1 MKSPAIGFFSSA
13 AARQKTSPRSVED
26 GRIVCAGRPIAAQ
39 RIDKIRTAIKDQV
52 IFDIFVYA
60 DQDCAR
66 QNS

>member
-1 MKSPAIGFFSSA
+1 LR
-13 AARQKTSPRSVED
+13 RQTDR
-26 GRIVCAGRPIAAQ
+26 IAAQ